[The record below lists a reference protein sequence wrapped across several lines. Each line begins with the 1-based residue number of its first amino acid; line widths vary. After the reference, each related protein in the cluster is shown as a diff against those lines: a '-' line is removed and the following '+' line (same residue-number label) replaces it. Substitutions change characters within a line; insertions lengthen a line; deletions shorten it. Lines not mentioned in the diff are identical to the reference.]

1 MVIQQRALLR
11 ALSDC
16 CPSRAGVAVSGAQPA
31 CDAVP
36 DSSPAHRRAAAKPA
50 DRRPARRRAELA
62 PRAGD
67 WRKNAQPDRR
77 LLGGSRTHRRP
88 RCPANPRCTGR
99 RLNQFACSG
108 NSRSHRTSNA
118 VTLGVYSCSS
128 PNDELPQGARMAAL
142 APSSQDRW
150 LDLNDVL
157 RELVTEGY
165 LSQDDTET
173 ALTQRRSAVNI
184 QLHPLEFLASQ
195 QFDDLKRPGKKL
207 DLETLT
213 AWLAKASGQP
223 YMRIDP
229 LKINVAAVTPL
240 MSYAFAQRHKI
251 LAVAVDR
258 ESVTIASAQ
267 PYVRSWEADLAHVL
281 KLQIKRV
288 VANPTDIQRMAM
300 EFFRLAKSVSGANA
314 SEQKMSNMGNF
325 EQLLKLGASDQEP
338 DANDAHIVNI
348 VDWLFQYAFQQRA
361 SDIHIEPRRE
371 QGTVRFRID
380 GVLHNVYQFPA
391 QVIMAIVSRLK
402 SLGRMNVAEKR
413 KPQDGRVKTTT
424 PENREVE
431 LRLSTLPTAFGE
443 KMVMRIF
450 DPEVLL
456 KDFDQLGFSSDDLR
470 RWQEMTRQPN
480 GIILVTGP
488 TGSGKTTTLYT
499 TLKKLAT
506 SEVNLC
512 TIEDP
517 IEMVEP
523 AFNQMQVQHNIDL
536 SFAAGVRALMRQ
548 DPDIIM
554 IGEIRDLET
563 AEMAIQAALTGHLV
577 LSTLH
582 TNDAPSAISRMLE
595 LGVPHYL
602 LKATILGVMA
612 QRLVRTLCPH
622 CKAPINLNE
631 TDWQTLTR
639 PWQAPV
645 PPGAHQAVGCVE
657 CRDTGYRGRAGV
669 YEIMVMSD
677 NIKALISADLD
688 LTAMRRQAFKEGTRS
703 LRLSGA
709 QKVSAGLTTLEE
721 VLRVTPQSEQR

>member
-1 MVIQQRALLR
+1 M
-11 ALSDC
+11 
-16 CPSRAGVAVSGAQPA
+16 SGLA
-31 CDAVP
+31 
-36 DSSPAHRRAAAKPA
+36 SS
-50 DRRPARRRAELA
+50 
-62 PRAGD
+62 
-67 WRKNAQPDRR
+67 N
-77 LLGGSRTHRRP
+77 
-88 RCPANPRCTGR
+88 
-99 RLNQFACSG
+99 
-108 NSRSHRTSNA
+108 
-118 VTLGVYSCSS
+118 
-128 PNDELPQGARMAAL
+128 
-142 APSSQDRW
+142 QDRW
-150 LDLNDVL
+150 LDLNDLL
-157 RELVTEGY
+157 RELVTQGFIDQNSAE
-165 LSQDDTET
+165 D
-173 ALTQRRSAVNI
+173 ALTLRRTSANI
-184 QLHPLEFLASQ
+184 QLHPLEFLAAQ
-195 QFDDLKRPGKKL
+195 QLEDLKRPGRKL

-213 AWLAKASGQP
+213 VWLAQQSGQP

-258 ESVTIASAQ
+258 EAVTIASAQ
-267 PYVRSWEADLAHVL
+267 PYVSGWEADLAHVL
-281 KLQIKRV
+281 KLPIKRV
-288 VANPTDIQRMAM
+288 VANPVDIQRVAV
-300 EFFRLAKSVSGANA
+300 EFFRLAKSVSGATA
-314 SEQKMSNMGNF
+314 VDQKISNMGNF

-391 QVIMAIVSRLK
+391 QVTMAIVSRLK

-424 PENREVE
+424 PDGGEVE

-456 KDFDQLGFSSDDLR
+456 KDFDQLGFSTDDLR
-470 RWQEMTRQPN
+470 RWEGMTRQPN

-499 TLKKLAT
+499 TLKMLAT

-536 SFAAGVRALMRQ
+536 TFASGVRALMRQ

-622 CKAPINLNE
+622 CKAPIALDE
-631 TDWQTLTR
+631 ADWQTLTR

-645 PPGAHQAVGCVE
+645 PVGAHRAVGCVE

-669 YEIMVMSD
+669 YEIMLMSD
-677 NIKALISADLD
+677 NVRALISADLD
-688 LTAMRRQAFKEGTRS
+688 LTAMRRQAFKEGMRS

>member
-1 MVIQQRALLR
+1 M
-11 ALSDC
+11 
-16 CPSRAGVAVSGAQPA
+16 P
-31 CDAVP
+31 
-36 DSSPAHRRAAAKPA
+36 AAAS
-50 DRRPARRRAELA
+50 LS
-62 PRAGD
+62 
-67 WRKNAQPDRR
+67 PDR
-77 LLGGSRTHRRP
+77 P
-88 RCPANPRCTGR
+88 
-99 RLNQFACSG
+99 
-108 NSRSHRTSNA
+108 
-118 VTLGVYSCSS
+118 
-128 PNDELPQGARMAAL
+128 
-142 APSSQDRW
+142 
-150 LDLNDVL
+150 LDLNSVL
-157 RELVTEGY
+157 RELVARGR
-165 LSQDDTET
+165 LSQET
-173 ALTQRRSAVNI
+173 AEQCLAVRRSGNG
-184 QLHPLEFLASQ
+184 QLHPLEFLAGQ
-195 QFDDLKRPGKKL
+195 QVDDLSRPGKKL
-207 DLETLT
+207 DLESLT
-213 AWLAKASGQP
+213 VWLADFACQP

-229 LKINVAAVTPL
+229 LKIDVAAVTPL

-251 LAVAVDR
+251 LAVAVGPDA
-258 ESVTIASAQ
+258 VTIASAQ
-267 PYVRSWEADLAHVL
+267 PFARSWEANLTHVL
-281 KLQIKRV
+281 KRPIKRV
-288 VANPTDIQRMAM
+288 VANPLDIQRFTV
-300 EFFRLAKSVSGANA
+300 EFFRLAKSVSGASAVDIKN
-314 SEQKMSNMGNF
+314 SNLGNF

-338 DANDAHIVNI
+338 DANDAHIINI

-380 GVLHNVYQFPA
+380 GVLHNVYQFPP
-391 QVIMAIVSRLK
+391 QVTMAIVSRLK

-413 KPQDGRVKTTT
+413 KPQDGRVKTKT
-424 PENREVE
+424 PDGGEVE

-443 KMVMRIF
+443 KLVMRIF

-456 KDFDQLGFSSDDLR
+456 KNFDQLGFSADDLR

-499 TLKKLAT
+499 TLKTLAT

-536 SFAAGVRALMRQ
+536 TFASGVRALMRQ

-582 TNDAPSAISRMLE
+582 TNDAPSAITRLLE

-602 LKATILGVMA
+602 LKATLLGVMA

-622 CKAPINLNE
+622 CKAPVQIQE
-631 TDWQTLTR
+631 DDWHALTK
-639 PWQAPV
+639 PWTSPL
-645 PPGAHQAVGCVE
+645 PSGAQQAVGCLE

-669 YEIMVMSD
+669 YEIMQLND
-677 NIKALISADLD
+677 GLKALLGADTD
-688 LTAMRRQAFKEGTRS
+688 LPGLRRQAFKDGMRS

-709 QKVSAGLTTLEE
+709 QKVAAGLTTLEE
-721 VLRVTPQSEQR
+721 VLRVTPQT